1 MYRSGLIKMCNPMEP
16 EEALVRLTELRMAL
30 EDSAWATP
38 EDKMALTAAVSVFA
52 HTLSVV
58 AGTKGEAMDGDY
70 FKLIDGILATEDALD
85 FLDRWLNGAGT
96 LVDAAWVIA
105 EHYALQPKAVIE
117 WYGEVLN
124 RRLEAAQSQLKE
136 MTTTNDG
143 S

>member
-1 MYRSGLIKMCNPMEP
+1 MYRSGLIKLCNPMEP

-85 FLDRWLNGAGT
+85 ILEVGVRAGT
-96 LVDAAWVIA
+96 LVDAAKVIA
-105 EHYALQPKAVIE
+105 GRYALQPGAVIE
-117 WYGEVLN
+117 WYAEVLY
-124 RRLEAAQSQLKE
+124 RRIEAIKKMADIK
-136 MTTTNDG
+136 
-143 S
+143 